1 MTNLIRRTRKPW
13 PETGNV
19 FGDLDNMMAGFF
31 RPVGEMA
38 PFTGDGWTPAA
49 DIRETKEAYL
59 VEAELPGLS
68 KEDVSVTFE
77 NGILTLSGERRF
89 EKETEEENYRR
100 VERRYGSFSRA
111 FSLPREVDAEG
122 VKATFK
128 DGLLTVTVPKIEQ
141 AKPRTIDIG

>member
-13 PETGNV
+13 PEADV
-19 FGDLDNMMAGFF
+19 FGDFDKVMAGFF
-31 RPVGEMA
+31 RPVGDA
-38 PFTGDGWTPAA
+38 ASFTGDGWTPAA

-68 KEDVSVTFE
+68 KDDVSVTFE
-77 NGILTLSGERRF
+77 NGILTLSGERKF

-128 DGLLTVTVPKIEQ
+128 DGLLTVSVPKVEE
-141 AKPRTIDIG
+141 ARPRTIDIS

>member
-13 PETGNV
+13 PETANL
-19 FGDLDNMMAGFF
+19 FGDFDNMMAGFF

-38 PFTGDGWTPAA
+38 PVTGDGWTPAA